1 MVIRSACGRG
11 FIIRGGVRA
20 LIFLLALALVSG
32 CSSDSVGAGAPG
44 VVTGATAGC
53 CTVADVTRFT
63 AGHSITATPTF
74 TAQIAAIFVTVHRMR
89 VVIAARVASMTM
101 EPEVTAARVAPMEGV
116 CLVEEMHALKSH
128 AAAPASAVVASEA
141 QEAAEAVGTNP

>member
-11 FIIRGGVRA
+11 FTIRGGVRG

-53 CTVADVTRFT
+53 CTVADVMRFT
-63 AGHSITATPTF
+63 AGLSITATPTF
-74 TAQIAAIFVTVHRMR
+74 TAQIAAVFVTVHRMR
-89 VVIAARVASMTM
+89 MVIAARVASMTA
-101 EPEVTAARVAPMEGV
+101 EPGVTAARVAPMEEA

-128 AAAPASAVVASEA
+128 AAAPALAAVASVAE
-141 QEAAEAVGTNP
+141 ETAEAEE